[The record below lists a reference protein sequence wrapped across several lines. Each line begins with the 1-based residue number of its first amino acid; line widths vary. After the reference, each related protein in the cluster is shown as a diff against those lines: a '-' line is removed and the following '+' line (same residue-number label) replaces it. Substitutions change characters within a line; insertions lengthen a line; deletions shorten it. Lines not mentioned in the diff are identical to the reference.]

1 MIFRLISFLVCFV
14 LFSLSIFAQDVESK
28 IVREIQVISSNSE
41 IDEQDILNELFL
53 DPVDLR
59 TYAINELSLKQREQL
74 EGYAIDHGIDIIG
87 DERE

>member
-1 MIFRLISFLVCFV
+1 MTYPENHPSYEKVEKVLKIHLEKYGEPWQYRGPLI
-14 LFSLSIFAQDVESK
+14 
-28 IVREIQVISSNSE
+28 
-41 IDEQDILNELFL
+41 QDILNELFL

-59 TYAINELSLKQREQL
+59 EYARKEFLSLKQKEQL

>member
-1 MIFRLISFLVCFV
+1 MDLMLFFVDTHHELKVLKLYIEKYGEPWERRGPLI
-14 LFSLSIFAQDVESK
+14 
-28 IVREIQVISSNSE
+28 
-41 IDEQDILNELFL
+41 QDILNELFL

-59 TYAINELSLKQREQL
+59 TYAMNELSLKQREQL

>member
-1 MIFRLISFLVCFV
+1 MTYPETHPSYQKVEKILKLYIEKYGEPWERRGPLI
-14 LFSLSIFAQDVESK
+14 
-28 IVREIQVISSNSE
+28 
-41 IDEQDILNELFL
+41 QDILNELFL

-59 TYAINELSLKQREQL
+59 EYARKEFLSLKQKEQL